1 MFGKI
6 KTYLLVTKPGII
18 LGNLIS
24 ASGGFLLASRG
35 RIDVVLFLSTLIGLS
50 LVIASGCIFNNIID
64 RNLDR
69 RMTRTKGRVL
79 VTGRLSPQAALC
91 YGTTLGIA
99 GMALL
104 AATTNRLCVS
114 TVLAGFIVYVVV
126 YSLVLKPRSGYST
139 LIGSLA
145 GTAPPLAG
153 YVAVTNG
160 FDMGAIVL
168 LFIFGL
174 WQMPHCYAIA
184 IFRFSDYKS
193 ANIPILPVRQGI
205 ATTRNHMIIF
215 MLAFTVAAMMLTFCG
230 YTGYRYLGVTVV
242 ICLFWLY
249 TAWIGHKKGN
259 DRTWSRQLFINSIL
273 TITLLCIMMSIDFT
287 VPFAGD
293 MLLACK
299 P

>member
-1 MFGKI
+1 MVDQI

-35 RIDVVLFLSTLIGLS
+35 RVDTILFFSTLMGLS
-50 LVIASGCIFNNIID
+50 LVIASGCIFNNVID
-64 RNLDR
+64 RDLDR
-69 RMTRTKGRVL
+69 RMIRTRRRAL
-79 VTGRLSPQAALC
+79 ATGRLSPQAALC

-104 AATTNRLCVS
+104 LATTNRLCSV
-114 TVLAGFIVYVVV
+114 TVLAGLIIYVVL

-145 GTAPPLAG
+145 GAAPPLAG
-153 YVAVTNG
+153 YFAVAHC
-160 FDMGAIVL
+160 FDMGAILL

-184 IFRFSDYKS
+184 IFRLADYKS
-193 ANIPILPVRQGI
+193 ANIPILPVRRGI
-205 ATTRNHMIIF
+205 ETTRKHII
-215 MLAFTVAAMMLTFCG
+215 AHMLTFTAAAVMLTLGG
-230 YTGYRYLGVTVV
+230 YTGYRYLGVVV
-242 ICLFWLY
+242 VVCLFWLY
-249 TAWIGHKKGN
+249 NAWAGPKKGN
-259 DRTWSRQLFINSIL
+259 DRIWSRQLFINSIL
-273 TITLLCIMMSIDFT
+273 TITILCTMMSIDFT
-287 VPFAGD
+287 VPFTRE
-293 MLLACK
+293 MLLAYK